1 MSAHA
6 RAALAAAVVAAAFAF
21 APAAAGER
29 ATLRVTARV
38 VERCTVTVPGHVPA
52 RLWRDRRHQPWR
64 FVQHDCHRRPP
75 LRIDARALL
84 DQLRDHLR
92 DRLED
97 LHDRGRV
104 DKRRHPNRDDVVLIT
119 ITY

>member
-6 RAALAAAVVAAAFAF
+6 RAALAAAVVVAAFAL

-38 VERCTVTVPGHVPA
+38 VDRCTVTVPGHVPL

-64 FVQHDCHRRPP
+64 FVRHDCRGRPP

-84 DQLRDHLR
+84 EQLRDQLRDHLDGLR
-92 DRLED
+92 DRA
-97 LHDRGRV
+97 RV
-104 DKRRHPNRDDVVLIT
+104 HKGRHPHRDDVVLIT